1 MARLPSLSIL
11 TNARGMLGA
20 PATWV
25 ALNVMIIA
33 LALSLKVQ
41 ILCPLARLNTKH
53 LPKLSSLSMTLIQ
66 KLVGIL
72 LVIVIS
78 RPVAK
83 LTPVI
88 ILNGQSCERWLPA
101 ILQVS
106 HHFTTKI
113 E

>member
-1 MARLPSLSIL
+1 
-11 TNARGMLGA
+11 
-20 PATWV
+20 
-25 ALNVMIIA
+25 
-33 LALSLKVQ
+33 
-41 ILCPLARLNTKH
+41 
-53 LPKLSSLSMTLIQ
+53 MTLIQ

-83 LTPVI
+83 LTPGDYFEWTKV
-88 ILNGQSCERWLPA
+88 ERWLPA